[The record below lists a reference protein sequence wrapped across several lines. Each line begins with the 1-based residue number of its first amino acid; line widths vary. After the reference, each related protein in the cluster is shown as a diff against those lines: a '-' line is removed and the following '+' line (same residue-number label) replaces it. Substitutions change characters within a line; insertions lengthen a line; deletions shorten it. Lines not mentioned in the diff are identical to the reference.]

1 MLNLLNSHMILA
13 VIHHELRFLS
23 RLSRTWILALSILGV
38 GLGLFVYYSF
48 VHYIGSGHSQ
58 TIGSISPRFLVHSFG
73 LVSLLVGLWVAVF
86 LVFDYRE
93 RIVRVGIAES
103 IDSRPATNFDYIAG
117 FVCAYVVVIWLSVA
131 IMCAFAQA
139 YGFLVPYIGP
149 LQGQP
154 IETQSLL
161 IFLLVDVPIAALFWG
176 SLTMCVSLFVK
187 NRGATVFVATS
198 LWMLHFFVVLGVPMK
213 YVPMFSFTPLFLQFS
228 TDYSLSL
235 IDSKI
240 LVTYLVFILFSVSL
254 LLISSGL
261 LPRFD
266 GRSKRRTFV
275 SGLLVGLVGLIG
287 IVANL
292 VLIAQ
297 SDRVRDQWRN
307 EHKLHAKPRQVDVV
321 GMRGDIT
328 IDPSTNLSYVVE
340 YVVQPL
346 APLPLDELVVSI
358 NPALTVRSVRIDSRE
373 IEFTHS
379 MGILELHSD
388 ALMNPDVQNL
398 ISFEVT
404 GVPDHRFA
412 YLDSGLHAP
421 DESFWNSQLHVLGN
435 KASIFDDSYV
445 ALMPGAVWLPRF
457 GANVTVVPEEE
468 TPRDFFNLN
477 VSVQIPTM
485 WTLVGTGT
493 IELDNRSV
501 GGFSSYRVQSEI
513 PVPEVAFFASDFAT
527 MSDSIEGVE
536 FQLFLH
542 KKHTQSLRFF
552 DGKYASL
559 RKSAE
564 TKLQQISNSGLVIP
578 YSKYSLVEVPSNLR
592 VYGGG
597 PQMPSIQSLPS
608 LMLLREFGLPTAQFQ
623 GKWDRTIS
631 TVPDE
636 FRDRFFEFYVRQILT
651 EYFQWDRSG
660 GNIFNGIADA
670 AFAHRTC
677 VESESLDA
685 HDRVFRHMIYGR
697 VHGQPDIYSSYAF
710 VPRRLKEARLPLATV
725 GFPLAN
731 ILMANTSGVQLHS
744 EEQADRPR
752 VWELAERFSYS
763 QLATFDDTE
772 DASLA
777 ANKQLKAVAEAFDI
791 VIDTNHL
798 DVIFEHIFENFE
810 GTCFNVSDLHA
821 ATPASTHEYEH
832 LFAQLERES
841 STVSAFRFG
850 APSVRQIQDSPE
862 GDRQFLTVVP
872 ILNDGA
878 QTGYG
883 RVDGMIYG
891 ESSLSIHRYGRGV
904 RVPPKSA
911 IEQVLVTNDPI
922 GQIAFT
928 PTSISKNRYT
938 MVIDLPTPKDQIH
951 SVSNASH
958 EIRPGKWEEATPSRS
973 IVIDDLDP
981 GCELRYSE
989 DPVADGIGHR
999 VSESLLRSKF
1009 QQIETDSG
1017 FPAYT
1022 TEGYADLWSRVD
1034 FHMGWGSY
1042 RKTLIFAEKGKGN
1055 WLVSFSANLPD
1066 DGLWSLD
1073 FYYPKTYSP
1082 FQGMVGQTGPLYRA
1096 RASSL
1101 PRLKEG
1107 TYDIRL
1113 VQNDNSR
1120 QLSFRPDSQFDGWHH
1135 LGDFELEKGEVKLVI
1150 SNETTGE
1157 GVYADAIRW
1166 SRKK

>member
-1 MLNLLNSHMILA
+1 MLKFSNSYIFLA
-13 VIHHELRFLS
+13 VVHHELRFLS
-23 RLSRTWILALSILGV
+23 RLARTWILALSILGV

-93 RIVRVGIAES
+93 RIVRVGMAES

-117 FVCAYVVVIWLSVA
+117 FVFAYVVVIWLSVA
-131 IMCAFAQA
+131 IMCAVAQA
-139 YGFLVPYIGP
+139 YGLLVPYIGP

-154 IETQSLL
+154 IEIRSLL

-176 SLTMCVSLFVK
+176 SLTMCVSLIVK
-187 NRGATVFVATS
+187 NRGATVLIATS
-198 LWMLHFFVVLGVPMK
+198 LWVLHFFVVLGVPMK
-213 YVPMFSFTPLFLQFS
+213 YVPVFSFTPLFLQFS
-228 TDYSLSL
+228 TDYSLY
-235 IDSKI
+235 
-240 LVTYLVFILFSVSL
+240 LVDPKVVGTYLIFVLFSVSL

-266 GRSKRRTFV
+266 GRSMRRMIV
-275 SGLLVGLVGLIG
+275 SGMFVGSIGLIG

-292 VLIAQ
+292 VMIAQ
-297 SDRVRDQWRN
+297 SDRVRDQWRS
-307 EHKLHAKPRQVDVV
+307 EHELHAKPRQVDIVEI
-321 GMRGDIT
+321 RGDIA
-328 IDPSTNLSYVVE
+328 IDPSTSLYYTVE
-340 YVVQPL
+340 YVVRPL
-346 APLPLDELVVSI
+346 APIPFDELVISI
-358 NPALTVRSVRIDSRE
+358 NPALTVRSVQIDSRE
-373 IEFTHS
+373 IEFAYS

-388 ALMNPDVQNL
+388 ASMDPDIENL
-398 ISFEVT
+398 ISFQIS

-421 DESFWNSQLHVLGN
+421 DESFLNSQLHVLGN
-435 KASIFDDSYV
+435 RASIFDNSYV

-457 GANVTVVPEEE
+457 GANVAVVPDEE
-468 TPRDFFNLN
+468 TPRDFLNLD
-477 VSVQIPTM
+477 VSVRIPTK

-493 IELDNRSV
+493 VELDSALV
-501 GGFSSYRVQSEI
+501 GGFSTYRVRSEI
-513 PVPEVAFFASDFAT
+513 PVPEVAFFAADFT
-527 MSDSIEGVE
+527 TTNDRIEGVE

-542 KKHTQSLRFF
+542 EKHTQSLKFF

-559 RKSAE
+559 RKSVE
-564 TKLQQISNSGLVIP
+564 TKLQQISNAGFVIP
-578 YSKYSLVEVPSNLR
+578 YSKYSLVEVPSDLR

-597 PQMPSIQSLPS
+597 SKMPSIQSLPS
-608 LMLLREFGLPTAQFQ
+608 LMLLREFGLPTAKFQ
-623 GKWDRTIS
+623 GKWDQTIS

-636 FRDRFFEFYVRQILT
+636 YRERFFEFYVRQLLT
-651 EYFQWDRSG
+651 EYSQWDRSG
-660 GNIFNGIADA
+660 GNIFKGIADA
-670 AFAHRTC
+670 AFSHRTC

-685 HDRVFRHMIYGR
+685 HDLVFQHLIFGR
-697 VHGQPDIYSSYAF
+697 IHSQPDIYSTYAF
-710 VPRRLKEARLPLATV
+710 VPRRLKEASLPLATV
-725 GFPLAN
+725 GVPLAN
-731 ILMANTSGVQLHS
+731 ILMANTSGIQLHS

-752 VWELAERFSYS
+752 VWELAERLSYS
-763 QLATFDDTE
+763 QLATFEDTE
-772 DASLA
+772 DAFLA
-777 ANKQLKAVAEAFDI
+777 ANKQLKAVAEAFGI
-791 VIDTNHL
+791 VMDSNHL
-798 DVIFEHIFENFE
+798 DVIFEYIFENFE
-810 GTCFNVSDLHA
+810 GTCFKVSDLHS
-821 ATPASTHEYEH
+821 ATPASTEEYEH
-832 LFAQLERES
+832 LFAQVERES

-850 APSVRQIQDSPE
+850 APSVRQIQDSPD

-872 ILNDGA
+872 ILNDGE

-911 IEQVLVTNDPI
+911 TEQVLVTNDPI

-928 PTSISKNRYT
+928 PISISKNRYT
-938 MVIDLPTPKDQIH
+938 MVIDLPKPKDQIY
-951 SVSNASH
+951 SVPNASH
-958 EIRPGKWEEATPSRS
+958 KLRPGKWEEAKESGS
-973 IVIDDLDP
+973 IVVDDLDP
-981 GCELRYSE
+981 GCELRYRE
-989 DPVADGIGHR
+989 DPVSDGIGHL

-1009 QQIETDSG
+1009 QQIETDLG
-1017 FPAYT
+1017 FPAYR

-1034 FHMGWGSY
+1034 FSMGWGRY

-1055 WLVSFSANLPD
+1055 WLVSFSAKLPN
-1066 DGLWSLD
+1066 DGIWSLD

-1082 FQGMVGQTGPLYRA
+1082 VQSMVGQTGPLYRA

-1113 VQNDNSR
+1113 IQNGNSQ